1 MTYTVESRKQGL
13 YSTQRGQLLHH
24 GSEYR
29 RFSSHRTALQGLS
42 TLLEEQTAVVNRGEK
57 PENTDGPHRKMA
69 NELSNIQE
77 KVDGWC
83 KEMGW
88 VGAAFGEQEFAQ
100 A

>member
-42 TLLEEQTAVVNRGEK
+42 TLLEEQTAVVNGGEK

-100 A
+100 V